1 MKLNFYAVYLQDSK
15 SQSKV
20 SLDLFSAFRT
30 QVIDAKNHAQQVDD
44 YFVFAHH
51 ISDATFL
58 LTKTFDSELVKKIN
72 RKTLSVDELRNALS
86 SDESLGFPS
95 FLQVRNNVIGF
106 ANTLYGPR
114 TRDLASYINGKCY
127 IPSGYKLVIEPL
139 MRDITKDDA
148 LDMQFIGRTTVR
160 VETDSKLFSPLL
172 RALGAETI
180 DEELLEGLE
189 ITVKPKRLKNIK
201 SLATEIIKNVDEQ
214 HESILLKGKEEA
226 ADLLTD
232 FYLSSKGQIGANL
245 YKSSN
250 DEIASEMSNCYIKM
264 KPIIAESYNKMF
276 GDELSF

>member
-15 SQSKV
+15 SQLKV
-20 SLDLFSAFRT
+20 SLDLLSAFRT

-51 ISDATFL
+51 ISGETFL

-160 VETDSKLFSPLL
+160 VETNSKLFSPLL

-189 ITVKPKRLKNIK
+189 ITVKPKRLRNIK
-201 SLATEIIKNVDEQ
+201 SLATGIIKNVDEQ

-232 FYLSSKGQIGANL
+232 FYLSSKGHIGANL

-250 DEIASEMSNCYIKM
+250 DEIASEMSTCYIKM